1 MAREIKISGGVLNIR
16 LHPHDDNTYGEYIQR
31 LYALRKAVRVRGDR
45 HAIIS
50 LLDRSE
56 ADEGIYSGLITT
68 FIRIDTD
75 EPWFDVAE
83 LQEASDNKVSRV
95 SIPEGLHPGAA
106 FFNFVFNAR
115 THRLYFQT
123 YASGKTFSS
132 NLARTLFERLS
143 DDLAI
148 LQEFGEPKI
157 TIVQSKSGLS
167 TLFSLPVIKRVT
179 IVLQKPNA
187 DIFEDD
193 FDEKVEKYLEELNSK
208 KLTLVLE
215 AEAGKSIDPK
225 PQLRRVGESALEHG
239 YVKVDGRDAQGATSR
254 STEDFPRELHDK
266 YDPDQE
272 NEAQAF
278 RRLTGQQ

>member
-1 MAREIKISGGVLNIR
+1 MARQIRISGGELNIR
-16 LHPHDDNTYGEYIQR
+16 LHPHHDDTYGEFIQR
-31 LYALRKAVRVRGDR
+31 LYALRKTVRVRGDR

-56 ADEGIYSGLITT
+56 ADAGIYSGLITT

-75 EPWFDVAE
+75 EPWFDVGE
-83 LQEASDNKVSRV
+83 LKEASDNKVSRV

-106 FFNFVFNAR
+106 FFNFIFNTR

-123 YASGKTFSS
+123 YSSGKTFSG

-143 DDLAI
+143 DDFGI
-148 LQEFGEPKI
+148 LQEFGEAKI
-157 TIVQSKSGLS
+157 TIVQSKAGLGAV
-167 TLFSLPVIKRVT
+167 FSLPVIKWVT

-187 DIFEDD
+187 DIFDDD
-193 FDEKVEKYLEELNSK
+193 FDENVEQYLEELNSK

-225 PQLRRVGESALEHG
+225 PQLRRVGESALDHG
-239 YVKVDGRDAQGATSR
+239 SVKVDGRDAQGATSR
-254 STEDFPRELHDK
+254 STEDFPRELHEK

-272 NEAQAF
+272 NEGQAF
-278 RRLTGQQ
+278 RRMTGQ